1 MFDGLGRRC
10 ASAEAEA
17 SLRGAVDAY
26 NLTVLTA
33 MQEVRDAARRYDA
46 SLRYIRSIGLVVEN
60 AAESS
65 ALSFDLYR
73 QGLTAF
79 TNVDDAELNYL
90 TYENTLVAARSQ
102 ALSALVDLYK
112 ALGGGWTFRDQ
123 L

>member
-1 MFDGLGRRC
+1 MPRR
-10 ASAEAEA
+10 AP
-17 SLRGAVDAY
+17 
-26 NLTVLTA
+26 
-33 MQEVRDAARRYDA
+33 
-46 SLRYIRSIGLVVEN
+46 
-60 AAESS
+60 

>member
-1 MFDGLGRRC
+1 
-10 ASAEAEA
+10 
-17 SLRGAVDAY
+17 
-26 NLTVLTA
+26 
-33 MQEVRDAARRYDA
+33 MQEVRGAARRYDA

-112 ALGGGWTFRDQ
+112 ALGGDGHSGTNYEKSKSGGIGRNRIYGMCLLGQ
-123 L
+123 HRRQP